1 MASIPTLAPSNRKH
15 QRLLFLASI
24 GVLLVAGVSVIEML
38 ATAWGRQP
46 WSIARHSLRI
56 GLDAIGVS
64 QTFFYYIP
72 LGVYLGLVAGLLLD
86 SFKYIQGLIV
96 AGATLL
102 AIPVVFIPQGIFVEP
117 LASVFGPNTVLV
129 SVLFAVATLRAGG
142 VTFESLDSG
151 KREYPR
157 IPAIIFWLVA
167 GLAVFGLVEAHVAY
181 TSPIQVQA
189 DQVGSPTFSFQGLR
203 LANIGTH
210 LMSVLVLLPA
220 LRYFTTYERGM
231 NVIML
236 GPKRS
241 GKSAVFGGIHL
252 YIRDNVDEQSAAA
265 TRVSRLRQ
273 SIESKQF
280 PDPTPSTLQSGSGG
294 QGGQPMLLELPYSW
308 GRFVPTRVRFSV
320 VDYPGEALE
329 DILAEVMEKATQQ
342 IQGGNDEIATDGGD
356 RDTSDFDI
364 PFSDDEDEER
374 GSDSSDDSAVQ
385 WGTDSGGSGGDTN
398 GTAQSSGTGKTDAA
412 RSGGARDATQSSDVG
427 DTAASRAGRTESHSG
442 GNSAS
447 AGGSAYDGPGS
458 DAPFGGRSGGLGDG
472 ADASLFDS
480 DEDDTDDGGLFTIDP
495 KSSWEAA
502 TRTVREATNL
512 SEMIPG
518 IRGCIHNADR
528 IVLTLPLDDF
538 VAPVIERG
546 NVPSYL
552 QDRVVTPEA
561 IDDYRRSELR
571 PIRYNG
577 LTYGVKGPNR
587 DDTADYLRWYE
598 AIRAIYPEKDIV
610 IVGTMA
616 DWMLEDF
623 RANRESSAAP
633 QADGYREFCDYV
645 RDEIIRAQTP
655 AVNQVFGGRNDPD
668 PLYLLWYDIEN
679 EEPAGTDELRI
690 EVSGPSSVLKGARQF
705 MQRINQ

>member
-1 MASIPTLAPSNRKH
+1 MASFPTLAPSNRRH
-15 QRLLFLASI
+15 QRLLFFAS
-24 GVLLVAGVSVIEML
+24 VALLLVAGLSVIEML
-38 ATAWGRQP
+38 AAAWARQP
-46 WSIARHSLRI
+46 WSIARHGLRI
-56 GLDAIGVS
+56 GLEAIGVS
-64 QTFFYYIP
+64 QTFFYYVP

-86 SFKYIQGLIV
+86 SFKYVQGLIV

-102 AIPVVFIPQGIFVEP
+102 AVPIVFVPQGIFVEP
-117 LASVFGPNTVLV
+117 LASVFGPNTVLI
-129 SVLFAVATLRAGG
+129 SVLFAVGTLRAGG

-151 KREYPR
+151 QREYPR
-157 IPAIIFWLVA
+157 IPAIIFWLVT
-167 GLAVFGLVEAHVAY
+167 GLAVFGLVEAHVTY

-189 DQVGSPTFSFQGLR
+189 AQVGSPTFSFQGFR
-203 LANIGTH
+203 LGDVGTH

-252 YIRDNVDEQSAAA
+252 YIRDNVDEKSAAA

-273 SIESKQF
+273 SIESTQF
-280 PDPTPSTLQSGSGG
+280 PDPTPSTLQSGAGG
-294 QGGQPMLLELPYSW
+294 SEGSQPMLLELPYSW

-342 IQGGNDEIATDGGD
+342 VQGGNADIATDGGD

-364 PFSDDEDEER
+364 PFSDDEESDDES
-374 GSDSSDDSAVQ
+374 GSSDGSTVQ
-385 WGTDSGGSGGDTN
+385 WGTDADSGGD
-398 GTAQSSGTGKTDAA
+398 ADATT
-412 RSGGARDATQSSDVG
+412 RSGGAGETEG
-427 DTAASRAGRTESHSG
+427 SRSG
-442 GNSAS
+442 GGGSPSRS
-447 AGGSAYDGPGS
+447 AGGGGTRRSQSDGNGATAGRSAHDGSGP
-458 DAPFGGRSGGLGDG
+458 DAPFGDRSGGFGNG
-472 ADASLFDS
+472 SDATLFD
-480 DEDDTDDGGLFTIDP
+480 DVEDDSDDGLFTADP

-546 NVPSYL
+546 NVPPYL
-552 QDRVVTPEA
+552 RDRAVTPEE

-571 PIRYNG
+571 PIQYNG

-598 AIRAIYPEKDIV
+598 AIRAIYPEKDVV

-623 RANRESSAAP
+623 KANRESSAAP

-645 RDEIIRAQTP
+645 RDEIVRAQTP
-655 AVNQVFGGRNDPD
+655 AVNQVFGGRTDPD
-668 PLYLLWYDIEN
+668 PLYLLWYDIAN

-690 EVSGPSSVLKGARQF
+690 DVSGPSSVLRGARQF

>member
-1 MASIPTLAPSNRKH
+1 MASFPTLAPSNRRH
-15 QRLLFLASI
+15 QRLLFFVSI
-24 GVLLVAGVSVIEML
+24 GLLLVAGVSVIELL
-38 ATAWGRQP
+38 ATAWGQRP
-46 WSIARHSLRI
+46 WSIARHTLR
-56 GLDAIGVS
+56 GGMNAAGVAP
-64 QTFFYYIP
+64 TFFYYIP
-72 LGVYLGLVAGLLLD
+72 LGVFIGLVVALLLD
-86 SFKYIQGLIV
+86 SFKYVQGVIV
-96 AGATLL
+96 AGAALL
-102 AIPVVFIPQGIFVEP
+102 AVPVVFLPRDVFIGS
-117 LASVFGPNTVLV
+117 LALSFGPDTVLTAL
-129 SVLFAVATLRAGG
+129 LFAAATLRAGG
-142 VTFESLDSG
+142 VTFESLDAG

-157 IPAIIFWLVA
+157 IPALIFWLA
-167 GLAVFGLVEAHVAY
+167 AALAVFGLVEAHVVY
-181 TSPIQVQA
+181 NSPIVAVEGGITTQ
-189 DQVGSPTFSFQGLR
+189 PFSFEGIVG
-203 LANIGTH
+203 ANAPSH
-210 LMSVLVLLPA
+210 LVGVIVLLPA

-265 TRVSRLRQ
+265 NRVNRLRQ
-273 SIESKQF
+273 SIESKEF

-294 QGGQPMLLELPYSW
+294 SQGAQPTLLELPYSW

-342 IQGGNDEIATDGGD
+342 VQGGDAEIATDGGD
-356 RDTSDFDI
+356 RDTSDYDI
-364 PFSDDEDEER
+364 PFSDDDEDAESE
-374 GSDSSDDSAVQ
+374 SESSDDSDGQ
-385 WGTDSGGSGGDTN
+385 WEPDFDNTGDTN
-398 GTAQSSGTGKTDAA
+398 GTAQSRNAGGTDAVQSDDVGGTTGS
-412 RSGGARDATQSSDVG
+412 RSKPQSGGDGVST
-427 DTAASRAGRTESHSG
+427 G
-442 GNSAS
+442 GPAYN
-447 AGGSAYDGPGS
+447 GSGS
-458 DAPFGGRSGGLGDG
+458 DAPFGGRSDG
-472 ADASLFDS
+472 FEDGSDASIF
-480 DEDDTDDGGLFTIDP
+480 DDTEDESDDSSLFTADP

-546 NVPSYL
+546 NVPAYL
-552 QDRVVTPEA
+552 QDRVITPEE
-561 IDDYRRSELR
+561 IDDYRRTEFR
-571 PIRYNG
+571 PIKYNG

-587 DDTADYLRWYE
+587 DDTTDYLQWYE

-623 RANRESSAAP
+623 KANRESSTAP

-645 RDEIIRAQTP
+645 RDEIVRAQMP
-655 AVNQVFGGRNDPD
+655 AVNQVFGGRTDPD
-668 PLYLLWYDIEN
+668 PMYLLWYDIAN

-690 EVSGPSSVLKGARQF
+690 DVSGPSSVLKGARQF

>member
-1 MASIPTLAPSNRKH
+1 MASFPTLAPSNRKH

-72 LGVYLGLVAGLLLD
+72 LGMYLGLVAGLLLD
-86 SFKYIQGLIV
+86 SFKYVQGLIA

-102 AIPVVFIPQGIFVEP
+102 AIPIVFIPQGIFIEP
-117 LASVFGPNTVLV
+117 LASVFGPNTVLI

-151 KREYPR
+151 QREYPR

-167 GLAVFGLVEAHVAY
+167 GLAVFGLVEAHVTY

-189 DQVGSPTFSFQGLR
+189 AQVSSPTFSFQGFR
-203 LANIGTH
+203 PANLGTH

-241 GKSAVFGGIHL
+241 GKSAVFGGVHL

-280 PDPTPSTLQSGSGG
+280 PDPTPSTLQSGPGG
-294 QGGQPMLLELPYSW
+294 SEGGQPMLLELPYSW

-342 IQGGNDEIATDGGD
+342 VQGGDAEIATDGGD

-364 PFSDDEDEER
+364 PFSDDEE
-374 GSDSSDDSAVQ
+374 SDGDSGSSDGSTVQ
-385 WGTDSGGSGGDTN
+385 WGTEADDSDDDADVTTRSTGVEETEGSRPSGGG
-398 GTAQSSGTGKTDAA
+398 
-412 RSGGARDATQSSDVG
+412 
-427 DTAASRAGRTESHSG
+427 ASRSQSAGSG
-442 GNSAS
+442 AA
-447 AGGSAYDGPGS
+447 AGGSAHDGSGP
-458 DAPFGGRSGGLGDG
+458 DAPFGDRSGGFGNG
-472 ADASLFDS
+472 ADATLFDDAEDES
-480 DEDDTDDGGLFTIDP
+480 DDGLFTADP

-502 TRTVREATNL
+502 TRRVREATNL

-552 QDRVVTPEA
+552 RDRVVTPEK

-571 PIRYNG
+571 PIQYNG

-598 AIRAIYPEKDIV
+598 AIRAIYPEKDVV

-623 RANRESSAAP
+623 KANRESSAAP

-645 RDEIIRAQTP
+645 RDEIVRAQTP
-655 AVNQVFGGRNDPD
+655 AVNQVFGGRTDPD
-668 PLYLLWYDIEN
+668 PLYLLWYDIAN

-690 EVSGPSSVLKGARQF
+690 DVSGPSSVLKGARQF